1 MQREMSDTHFRFT
14 DRICRI
20 VRSLAGL
27 ITASVGLADMLSAI
41 VSRLSWT
48 VLLGVWPLISH
59 RVQAQTVTVVVGF
72 FLIML
77 SYGLAR
83 GKQHAWR
90 ISIFLLLLS
99 ALLHIWRSG
108 SVLSTVVALLLALA
122 LCLLFR
128 FFQARSD
135 PPSVRRGYS
144 ILGLGM
150 AVVVF
155 YAIGGFIVLSDQ
167 FEPLVERFGLEG
179 FIFRVVT
186 FAHIRLPHGTA
197 AFFFEHAL
205 PMLCISA
212 ILYGMLQL
220 FRPVAATLLPDE
232 DAQYA
237 VAHLLRHYGKNSIS
251 YFALDSDK
259 SYFFSS
265 SGKVAISY
273 VLQGST
279 AVVAGDPIGA
289 SDELATGIQQFVS
302 FCRTQD
308 WAIVFWQTQDELLKQ
323 YRLMGLHAL
332 KIGEDAVINT
342 ATFSLRGG
350 AMANVR
356 SSVKRAEKD
365 GISAVFYYGRV
376 NEPERLA
383 QMEQISRR
391 WLAGRGGSEM
401 GFSMGRFDPQDHDEI
416 CFALAVDPANKVHA
430 FVSFVPI
437 YGRNGWAL
445 DLMRRAEPCAPGTM
459 ELLLTRSIEHLRN
472 AGAQMVSLGL
482 APLSNV
488 NQEDETFLGNSIDF
502 LTGRFGD
509 PMKNQLLFKFKK
521 KFQPTWESRYLVYS
535 GTLSLPKIGW
545 ALYHAHQRDA
555 SLLGAL
561 RQSLQRWRNQ
571 RQPLRQRH
579 LQTIGANR

>member
-1 MQREMSDTHFRFT
+1 MQRETSDTRFRYT
-14 DRICRI
+14 NRVHRV
-20 VRSLAGL
+20 VRSLTGL
-27 ITASVGLADMLSAI
+27 VTASVGLADMLSAI
-41 VSRLSWT
+41 VPRLSWT

-90 ISIFLLLLS
+90 ISVCLLLLS
-99 ALLHIWRSG
+99 ACLHIWRSG
-108 SVLSTVVALLLALA
+108 SVLSTVVALLLMLA

-128 FFQARSD
+128 LFQARSD
-135 PPSVRRGYS
+135 PPSVRRGYGM
-144 ILGLGM
+144 LALGM

-155 YAIGGFIVLSDQ
+155 YAIGGFFALFDQ
-167 FEPLVERFGLEG
+167 FEPLIERFGLEG
-179 FIFRVVT
+179 FIFRIIT
-186 FAHIRLPHGTA
+186 FTHIHFSHDTA
-197 AFFFEHAL
+197 ALVFERAL
-205 PMLCISA
+205 PILCISA
-212 ILYGMLQL
+212 ILYGMIQL

-232 DAQYA
+232 AAQRK
-237 VAHLLRHYGKNSIS
+237 VAHLLYHYGKNSIS
-251 YFALDSDK
+251 YFALDNDK

-279 AVVAGDPIGA
+279 AVVAGDPIGPGG
-289 SDELATGIQQFVS
+289 EIATGIQQFVT
-302 FCRTQD
+302 FCREQD
-308 WAIVFWQTQDELLKQ
+308 WALVFWQVQAELIEQ

-342 ATFSLRGG
+342 ATFSLQGG

-356 SSVKRAEKD
+356 SSIKRAEKD
-365 GISAVFYYGRV
+365 GIRAVFYAGRV
-376 NEPERLA
+376 SDPERLS
-383 QMEQISRR
+383 QMEQISRH

-401 GFSMGRFDPQDHDEI
+401 GFSMGRFDLQGNDQLY
-416 CFALAVDPANKVHA
+416 FALAVDPANKVHA

-445 DLMRRAEPCAPGTM
+445 DLMRRSAQCAPGTM
-459 ELLLTRSIEHLRN
+459 ELLLSRSIEHLKN
-472 AGAQMVSLGL
+472 KGAQIISLGL
-482 APLSNV
+482 APLGNA
-488 NQEDETFLGNSIDF
+488 NQEDETFLGTSIDF
-502 LTGRFGD
+502 LTGRFGN
-509 PMKNQLLFKFKK
+509 PTKNLLLFKFKK

-535 GTLSLPKIGW
+535 DTLSLPKIGW

-555 SLLGAL
+555 SLLGTL
-561 RQSLQRWRNQ
+561 RQSLQQWRNQ
-571 RQPLRQRH
+571 RQQPQRR
-579 LQTIGANR
+579 LPQTI